1 MGKAAVVLRSVQLF
15 DYCSTFADRAEAAGQ
30 GTAWPTI
37 RDVRRRFPGTTYGDI
52 EDAVALYD
60 GEGCLGIATGVGIPG
75 VGQAPVKSESKHVVE
90 AYL

>member
-1 MGKAAVVLRSVQLF
+1 MGKAAVGLGPVQLF
-15 DYCSTFADRAEAAGQ
+15 DYCSAFADKAEAAGQ

-37 RDVRRRFPGTTYGDI
+37 RDVKRRFPGTTYEDI

-60 GEGCLGIATGVGIPG
+60 GEGYLGIATGVGIPG
-75 VGQAPVKSESKHVVE
+75 VGQARVKSESKLVVE